1 MLYRRKSCL
10 CSWIILYVV
19 RKHVSSDVLLND
31 LKYDELLLSIYGS
44 KGFETKEALICKMG
58 WNAKHFTDQKKL

>member
-1 MLYRRKSCL
+1 M
-10 CSWIILYVV
+10 YVV
-19 RKHVSSDVLLND
+19 RKHVSSDVLLNN